1 MVEFGII
8 LNALHYFFNRLLVIP
23 VGFIAGFG
31 WWAAFFIALITDIIQ
46 MFIYSYFLEGA
57 GVNKKFGYLISKR
70 FPSKD
75 KIERTK
81 IVIRLRRFGYMGI
94 TILAAMPVYFGGM
107 YSAVLVSHLMR
118 LKRKKSY
125 IFLAIGSVIG
135 SAILTIGFKAIWEHI
150 IT

>member
-1 MVEFGII
+1 MAELGII
-8 LNALHYFFNRLLVIP
+8 LNAFHYFFNRLLVIP
-23 VGFIAGFG
+23 AGYIVGFG
-31 WWAAFFIALITDIIQ
+31 WWSAFFMALITDIIQ

-57 GVNKKFGYLISKR
+57 GVNKKAGYLISKW

-75 KIERTK
+75 KVERTK
-81 IVIRLRRFGYMGI
+81 IVIRLRRFGYVGI
-94 TILAAMPVYFGGM
+94 MILAALPIYAGGM

-125 IFLAIGSVIG
+125 LFLTIGSIMG
-135 SAILTIGFKAIWEHI
+135 SAILTIGLKAIWEYI